1 VRFGLHTNKA
11 AFLRL
16 TNVFTSIEC
25 VKWVSKSLRSF
36 HIVEDEEFLCLM
48 KIGRPSYQIPK
59 AKTVAK
65 DVLNV
70 FRRIKDRIAKMLQ
83 VSLVDSFLKKI

>member
-1 VRFGLHTNKA
+1 
-11 AFLRL
+11 
-16 TNVFTSIEC
+16 
-25 VKWVSKSLRSF
+25 
-36 HIVEDEEFLCLM
+36 M